1 MGLMRTDPPFL
12 RRENKMVKEN
22 KTEREIKRAK
32 LKVVTIL
39 KKNVKD
45 LKKKKKIITDND
57 HSLRQIFHLVFW
69 IFSWWGDNRGGGFR
83 AG

>member
-12 RRENKMVKEN
+12 RRENKVVKEN

-45 LKKKKKIITDND
+45 LKKKKK
-57 HSLRQIFHLVFW
+57 
-69 IFSWWGDNRGGGFR
+69 
-83 AG
+83 